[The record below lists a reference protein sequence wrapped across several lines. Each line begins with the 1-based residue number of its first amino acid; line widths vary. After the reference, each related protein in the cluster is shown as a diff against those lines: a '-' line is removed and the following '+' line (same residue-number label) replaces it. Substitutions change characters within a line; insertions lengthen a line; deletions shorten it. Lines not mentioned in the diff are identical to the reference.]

1 MRGLSRFSSTMSCL
15 ISKRRLATPPLS
27 LLTFNHAAEHRLFPS
42 LSLIHTHKERV
53 LKKGPAAG
61 GRRASGFLDARCCSD
76 KARVCVSRGVMQ
88 FHRSFLS
95 GQITGL
101 EPLLCFTSHT
111 PSAPWQRAATML
123 GSDRKSS
130 SSRFRFLAAGLSSNN
145 TVSFSSVES

>member
-1 MRGLSRFSSTMSCL
+1 MFDFKAAPCHPSSLSPHFQSCC
-15 ISKRRLATPPLS
+15 RAPALS
-27 LLTFNHAAEHRLFPS
+27 LSP
-42 LSLIHTHKERV
+42 SLIHTHKERV

-130 SSRFRFLAAGLSSNN
+130 SSRFSFLAAGLSSNT